1 MNHEKDASGSTWK
14 EWITNNHV
22 PICVHA
28 LWVPYFSSLGEMS
41 GHFYCPNPSACNCF
55 SNGKDFLN
63 WILQN
68 PNLHDFVPSFHMH
81 WGLYLQAI
89 YRAEDAHGTSDLY
102 PLLVHREE
110 EQAYIPCYI
119 YAPWHFYPLYLWG
132 MSHRKH
138 SVHNPQVKISWK
150 IAMHCSPIVT

>member
-28 LWVPYFSSLGEMS
+28 LWVPYFSSSGEMS

-55 SNGKDFLN
+55 SNGKDFSN

-68 PNLHDFVPSFHMH
+68 PNLNDFCSFFSHALRSLFTGNLQSRRCTWNQWSLSFAGSQGRGTGIYSMS
-81 WGLYLQAI
+81 YLCSVA
-89 YRAEDAHGTSDLY
+89 
-102 PLLVHREE
+102 LLPPVSMGNVSQEA
-110 EQAYIPCYI
+110 QC
-119 YAPWHFYPLYLWG
+119 
-132 MSHRKH
+132 
-138 SVHNPQVKISWK
+138 PQ
-150 IAMHCSPIVT
+150 PTG